1 MIFGKNNASKFPEIN
16 QLWIWT
22 FKEINWI
29 RVVSFLSLHL
39 WWREKWNEQK
49 NNNQKQKKRR
59 SKTKHLRINKCTF
72 KKRNS
77 MQSRTIWNTRTFSH
91 FDLAELL
98 RRKICITIPVK
109 FTSSGQKLFKINQLC
124 WRHHTYCIILQLRF
138 CKA

>member
-1 MIFGKNNASKFPEIN
+1 MIFDRNNASKFPEI
-16 QLWIWT
+16 I
-22 FKEINWI
+22 
-29 RVVSFLSLHL
+29 SFEYDHFFPFIFGDERNEMKKKKKLKA
-39 WWREKWNEQK
+39 EK
-49 NNNQKQKKRR
+49 R
-59 SKTKHLRINKCTF
+59 SNKTKHLRINKCTF

-124 WRHHTYCIILQLRF
+124 
-138 CKA
+138 